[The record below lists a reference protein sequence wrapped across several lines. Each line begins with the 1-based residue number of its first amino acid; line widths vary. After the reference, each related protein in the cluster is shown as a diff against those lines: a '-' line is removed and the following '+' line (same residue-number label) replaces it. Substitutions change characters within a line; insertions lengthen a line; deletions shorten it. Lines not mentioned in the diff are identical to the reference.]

1 MLEDLLVHAD
11 TAIRDT
17 LQRLNRNELG
27 IAFVVDGEGRLE
39 GVATDGD
46 IRRGLLAG
54 ATLETAIARVMNRT
68 ALALPV
74 GSDRQQIFESLT
86 DRIRLIPLLDTDRRV
101 VDYATLARYSAIP
114 VASPSLDGNELAY
127 VVDCL
132 ESGWIS
138 SQGGYLRKF
147 EAAFADFLGVEQ
159 ALAVSNGTVALHLA
173 LVALGIGP
181 GDEVIVPDLTFAAS
195 ASSVIHAGAT
205 PVLVDVDRS
214 SWTIDLDKAAAAI
227 GPRTRAI
234 MPVHLYG
241 QPADMDGVRT
251 LAERHRLLV
260 IEDAAEA
267 LGSTW
272 KGRRVGSFGDAAT
285 FSFFANKIV
294 TTGEGGMAVFAD
306 PTVAERARRLRDHG
320 MNPNRRYWH
329 DEVGFNY
336 RMTNMQAAIGL
347 AQMERIESF
356 IASKLRL
363 AEHYSAALAEA
374 PGVVLPAVR
383 ADVVNTFWAY
393 SILLSE
399 CPSMEERDRVIAR
412 LARLGIGTRPL
423 FYPLHVMPAFRAF
436 AGNRD
441 FATTDYLSA
450 RGLSLP
456 SAVSLTER
464 EIDFV
469 GQSLRSLLAAK
480 NLLIAEAAGPATQ
493 PQ

>member
-1 MLEDLLVHAD
+1 MLEDLLIKAD
-11 TAIRDT
+11 AAIRDT
-17 LQRLNRNELG
+17 LVRLNRNELG
-27 IAFVVDGEGRLE
+27 IAFVVDDTGRLE

-46 IRRGLLAG
+46 IRRGLLDG
-54 ATLETAIARVMNRT
+54 ATLESPISRVMNRN
-68 ALALPV
+68 ALALPA
-74 GSDRQQIFESLT
+74 GSDRHKIVESLT
-86 DRIRLIPLLDTDRRV
+86 RRIRLIPLLDADRRV
-101 VDYATLARYSAIP
+101 VDYASLARYTSIP
-114 VASPSLDGNELAY
+114 VANPSLDGNERAY
-127 VVDCL
+127 VLDCL

-147 EAAFADFLGVEQ
+147 EAALAEFLGVEH

-173 LVALGIGP
+173 LVTLGIGP

-195 ASSVIHAGAT
+195 ASAVIHAGAT
-205 PVLVDVDRS
+205 PVLVDVERT
-214 SWTIDLDKAAAAI
+214 SWTLDLDKAASAI

-241 QPADMDGVRT
+241 QPADMDGVKA
-251 LAERHRLLV
+251 LADRHGLLV

-272 KGRRVGSFGDAAT
+272 KGRRVGSIGDAST

-306 PTVAERARRLRDHG
+306 SAKADRARRLRDHG
-320 MNPNRRYWH
+320 MNPAKRYWH
-329 DEVGFNY
+329 DEIGFNY
-336 RMTNMQAAIGL
+336 RMTNMQAAIGV

-356 IASKLRL
+356 IQGKL
-363 AEHYSAALAEA
+363 ALAERYRQGLSGIA
-374 PGVVLPAVR
+374 GVVLPVER
-383 ADVVNTFWAY
+383 AEVLNTYWAY
-393 SILLSE
+393 SILLSD

-423 FYPLHVMPAFRAF
+423 FYPLHSMPAFRAF

-441 FATTDYLSA
+441 FSATDHLSA

-456 SAVSLTER
+456 SAVTLKDQEV
-464 EIDFV
+464 DFV
-469 GQSLRSLLAAK
+469 CRSLRSLLDAK
-480 NLLIAEAAGPATQ
+480 DLLIAAP
-493 PQ
+493 

>member
-1 MLEDLLVHAD
+1 MLEDLLVRAD

-17 LQRLNRNELG
+17 LVRLNRNELG
-27 IAFVVDGEGRLE
+27 IAFVVDDAGRLE

-46 IRRGLLAG
+46 IRRGLLGG
-54 ATLETAIARVMNRT
+54 ATLETPVSRVMNRK
-68 ALALPV
+68 ALALPA
-74 GSDRQQIFESLT
+74 GSDHHKIVESLT
-86 DRIRLIPLLDTDRRV
+86 DRIRLIPLLDAERRV
-101 VDYATLARYSAIP
+101 VDYATLARYTSIP
-114 VASPSLDGNELAY
+114 VASPSLDGNERAY
-127 VVDCL
+127 VLDCL

-138 SQGGYLRKF
+138 SQGSYLRKF
-147 EAAFADFLGVEQ
+147 EAAFAEFLGVEH

-195 ASSVIHAGAT
+195 ASAVIHAGAT
-205 PVLVDVDRS
+205 PVLVDVERT
-214 SWTIDLDKAAAAI
+214 SWTLDLDKAASAI

-241 QPADMDGVRT
+241 QPADMDGVKA
-251 LAERHRLLV
+251 LADHHGLLV
-260 IEDAAEA
+260 VEDAAEA

-272 KGRRVGSFGDAAT
+272 RGRRVGSFGDAST

-294 TTGEGGMAVFAD
+294 TTGEGGMVVFAD
-306 PTVAERARRLRDHG
+306 AAKADRGRRLRDHG
-320 MNPNRRYWH
+320 MNPAKRYWH

-347 AQMERIESF
+347 AQMERIDRF
-356 IASKLRL
+356 IEGKLRL
-363 AEHYSAALAEA
+363 AERYGKGLA
-374 PGVVLPAVR
+374 GVSGVILPETRPEVL
-383 ADVVNTFWAY
+383 NTYWAY
-393 SILLSE
+393 SILLAD
-399 CPSMEERDRVIAR
+399 CPSLEERDRVIAR

-423 FYPLHVMPAFRAF
+423 FYPLHTMPAFRAF

-441 FATTDYLSA
+441 FPATEYLSA

-456 SAVSLTER
+456 SAVNLEDR

-469 GQSLRSLLAAK
+469 CRSLRSLLDARG
-480 NLLIAEAAGPATQ
+480 LLIA
-493 PQ
+493 

>member
-1 MLEDLLVHAD
+1 MLEDLLVKVD

-17 LQRLNRNELG
+17 LVRLNRNELG
-27 IAFVVDGEGRLE
+27 IAFVVDDEGRLE

-46 IRRGLLAG
+46 IRRGLLDG
-54 ATLETAIARVMNRT
+54 ATLESPISRVMNRN
-68 ALALPV
+68 ALALPA
-74 GSDRQQIFESLT
+74 GSDRHKIVESLT
-86 DRIRLIPLLDTDRRV
+86 RRIRLIPLLDADRRV
-101 VDYATLARYSAIP
+101 VDYASLARYTSIP
-114 VASPSLDGNELAY
+114 VANPSLDGNERAY
-127 VVDCL
+127 VLDCL

-147 EAAFADFLGVEQ
+147 EAALAEFLGVEH

-173 LVALGIGP
+173 LVTLGIGP

-195 ASSVIHAGAT
+195 ASAVIHAGAT
-205 PVLVDVDRS
+205 PVLVDVERT
-214 SWTIDLDKAAAAI
+214 SWTLDLDKAASAI

-241 QPADMDGVRT
+241 QPADMDGVKT
-251 LAERHRLLV
+251 LADRHGLLV

-272 KGRRVGSFGDAAT
+272 KGRRVGSFGDAST

-306 PTVAERARRLRDHG
+306 STVADRARRLRDHG
-320 MNPNRRYWH
+320 MNPAKRYWH
-329 DEVGFNY
+329 DEIGFNY
-336 RMTNMQAAIGL
+336 RMTNMQAAIGV

-356 IASKLRL
+356 IQGKL
-363 AEHYSAALAEA
+363 ALAERYRKGLSGI
-374 PGVVLPAVR
+374 PGVVLPVER
-383 ADVVNTFWAY
+383 AEVLNTYWAY
-393 SILLSE
+393 SILLSD

-423 FYPLHVMPAFRAF
+423 FYPLHSMPAFRAF

-441 FATTDYLSA
+441 FSTTDHLSA

-456 SAVSLTER
+456 SAVTLKDR
-464 EIDFV
+464 EVDFV
-469 GQSLRSLLAAK
+469 CQSLGSLLAAK
-480 NLLIAEAAGPATQ
+480 DLLIAT

>member
-1 MLEDLLVHAD
+1 MLEDLLVRAD

-17 LQRLNRNELG
+17 LVRLNQNELG
-27 IAFVVDGEGRLE
+27 IAFVVDDAGRLE

-46 IRRGLLAG
+46 IRRGLLGG
-54 ATLETAIARVMNRT
+54 ATLETPVSRVMNRK
-68 ALALPV
+68 ALALPA
-74 GSDRQQIFESLT
+74 GSDHHKIVESLT
-86 DRIRLIPLLDTDRRV
+86 DRIRLIPLLDAERRV
-101 VDYATLARYSAIP
+101 VDYATLARYTSIP
-114 VASPSLDGNELAY
+114 VASPSLDGNERAY
-127 VVDCL
+127 VLDCL

-138 SQGGYLRKF
+138 SQGSYLRKF
-147 EAAFADFLGVEQ
+147 EAAFAEFLGVEH

-195 ASSVIHAGAT
+195 ASAVIHAGAT
-205 PVLVDVDRS
+205 PILVDVERT
-214 SWTIDLDKAAAAI
+214 SWTLDLDKAASAI

-241 QPADMDGVRT
+241 QPADMDGVKA
-251 LAERHRLLV
+251 LADHHGLLV
-260 IEDAAEA
+260 VEDAAEA

-272 KGRRVGSFGDAAT
+272 RGRRVGSFGDAAT

-294 TTGEGGMAVFAD
+294 TTGEGGMVVFAD
-306 PTVAERARRLRDHG
+306 AAKADRGRRLRDHG
-320 MNPNRRYWH
+320 MNPAKRYWH

-347 AQMERIESF
+347 AQMERIDRF
-356 IASKLRL
+356 IEGKLRL
-363 AEHYSAALAEA
+363 AERYGKGLA
-374 PGVVLPAVR
+374 GVSGVILPETRPEVL
-383 ADVVNTFWAY
+383 NTYWAY
-393 SILLSE
+393 SILLAD
-399 CPSMEERDRVIAR
+399 CPSLEERDRVIAR

-423 FYPLHVMPAFRAF
+423 FYPLHTMPAFRAF

-441 FATTDYLSA
+441 FPATEYLSA

-456 SAVSLTER
+456 SAVNLEDR

-469 GQSLRSLLAAK
+469 CRSLRSLLDAK
-480 NLLIAEAAGPATQ
+480 GLLIA
-493 PQ
+493 

>member
-1 MLEDLLVHAD
+1 MLEDLLVKAD

-17 LQRLNRNELG
+17 LVRLNRNELG
-27 IAFVVDGEGRLE
+27 IVFVVDGAGRLE

-46 IRRGLLAG
+46 IRRGLLDG
-54 ATLETAIARVMNRT
+54 ATLETPVSRVMNRK
-68 ALALPV
+68 ALALPA
-74 GSDRQQIFESLT
+74 GSDHHKIVESLT
-86 DRIRLIPLLDTDRRV
+86 SPIRLIPLLDAERRV
-101 VDYATLARYSAIP
+101 VDYATLARYTSIP
-114 VASPSLDGNELAY
+114 VASPSLDGNERAY
-127 VVDCL
+127 VLDCL

-138 SQGGYLRKF
+138 SQGSYLRKF
-147 EAAFADFLGVEQ
+147 ETAFAAFLGVEH

-195 ASSVIHAGAT
+195 ASAVIHAGAV
-205 PVLVDVDRS
+205 PVLVDVERT
-214 SWTIDLDKAAAAI
+214 SWTLDLDKAAAAI
-227 GPRTRAI
+227 SPRTRAI

-241 QPADMDGVRT
+241 QPADMDGVKA
-251 LAERHRLLV
+251 LADRHGLLV
-260 IEDAAEA
+260 VEDAAEA

-272 KGRRVGSFGDAAT
+272 KGRRVGTFGDAST

-294 TTGEGGMAVFAD
+294 TTGEGGMVVFAD
-306 PTVAERARRLRDHG
+306 AAKAERARRLRDHG
-320 MNPNRRYWH
+320 MNPAKRYWH

-347 AQMERIESF
+347 AQMERIERF
-356 IASKLRL
+356 IAGKLRL
-363 AEHYSAALAEA
+363 AEGYRKGLAEVS
-374 PGVVLPAVR
+374 GVVLPVVR
-383 ADVVNTFWAY
+383 PDVLNTYWAY
-393 SILLSE
+393 SILLAD

-423 FYPLHVMPAFRAF
+423 FYPLHTMPAFRAF

-441 FATTDYLSA
+441 FSATEHLSA

-456 SAVSLTER
+456 SAVNLEDR

-469 GQSLRSLLAAK
+469 CRSLRSLLDAK
-480 NLLIAEAAGPATQ
+480 DLLIAAP
-493 PQ
+493 

>member
-1 MLEDLLVHAD
+1 MLEDLLVKAD

-17 LQRLNRNELG
+17 LVRLNRNELG
-27 IAFVVDGEGRLE
+27 IAFVVDEAGRLE

-46 IRRGLLAG
+46 IRRGLLGG
-54 ATLETAIARVMNRT
+54 ATLETPVSRVMNRN
-68 ALALPV
+68 ALALPA
-74 GSDRQQIFESLT
+74 GSDHHKIVESLT
-86 DRIRLIPLLDTDRRV
+86 DRIRLIPLLDAERRV
-101 VDYATLARYSAIP
+101 VDYATLARYTSIP
-114 VASPSLDGNELAY
+114 VASPSLDGNERAY
-127 VVDCL
+127 VLDCL

-138 SQGGYLRKF
+138 SQGSYLRKF
-147 EAAFADFLGVEQ
+147 ETAFAEFLGVEH

-195 ASSVIHAGAT
+195 ASAVIHAGAT
-205 PVLVDVDRS
+205 PVLVDVERT
-214 SWTIDLDKAAAAI
+214 SWTLDLDRAASAI

-241 QPADMDGVRT
+241 QPADMDGVKA
-251 LAERHRLLV
+251 LADRHGLLV
-260 IEDAAEA
+260 VEDAAEA

-272 KGRRVGSFGDAAT
+272 RGRRIGSFGDAST

-294 TTGEGGMAVFAD
+294 TTGEGGMVVFAD
-306 PTVAERARRLRDHG
+306 AAKADRGRRLRDHG
-320 MNPNRRYWH
+320 MNPAKRYWH

-347 AQMERIESF
+347 AQMERIDRF
-356 IASKLRL
+356 IEGKLRL
-363 AEHYSAALAEA
+363 AERYGKGLA
-374 PGVVLPAVR
+374 GVSGVILPETRPEVL
-383 ADVVNTFWAY
+383 NTYWAY
-393 SILLSE
+393 SILLAD

-423 FYPLHVMPAFRAF
+423 FYPLHTMPAFRAF

-441 FATTDYLSA
+441 FPATEYLSA

-456 SAVSLTER
+456 SAVNLEDR

-469 GQSLRSLLAAK
+469 CRSLRSLLDAK
-480 NLLIAEAAGPATQ
+480 GLLIA
-493 PQ
+493 

>member
-1 MLEDLLVHAD
+1 MLEDLLVRAD

-17 LQRLNRNELG
+17 LVHLNRNELG
-27 IAFVVDGEGRLE
+27 IAFVVDADGRLE

-46 IRRGLLAG
+46 IRRGLLDG
-54 ATLETAIARVMNRT
+54 ATLESPVSRVMNPK

-74 GSDRQQIFESLT
+74 GADRHKIAESLT

-101 VDYATLARYSAIP
+101 VDYATLARYTAIP
-114 VASPSLDGNELAY
+114 VASPSLDGNERAY
-127 VVDCL
+127 VLDCL

-138 SQGGYLRKF
+138 SQGSYLRKF
-147 EAAFADFLGVEQ
+147 EAAFAEFLGVEH

-195 ASSVIHAGAT
+195 ASAVIHAGAT
-205 PVLVDVDRS
+205 PVLVDVERT
-214 SWTIDLDKAAAAI
+214 SWTLDLDKAAAAI

-241 QPADMDGVRT
+241 QPADMDGVKA
-251 LAERHRLLV
+251 LADRHGLLV
-260 IEDAAEA
+260 VEDAAEA

-272 KGRRVGSFGDAAT
+272 KGRRVGSFGDAST

-306 PTVAERARRLRDHG
+306 PAKAERARRLRDHG
-320 MNPNRRYWH
+320 MNPAKRYWH

-347 AQMERIESF
+347 AQMERIERF
-356 IASKLRL
+356 IEGKLRL
-363 AEHYSAALAEA
+363 AERYGNGLAGVS
-374 PGVVLPAVR
+374 GVVLPETRPEVL
-383 ADVVNTFWAY
+383 NTYWAY
-393 SILLSE
+393 SILLAD

-423 FYPLHVMPAFRAF
+423 FYPLHTMPAFRAF

-441 FATTDYLSA
+441 FSATEYLSA

-456 SAVSLTER
+456 SAVSLDDR

-469 GQSLRSLLAAK
+469 CRSLRSLLDAK
-480 NLLIAEAAGPATQ
+480 GLLIA
-493 PQ
+493 

>member
-1 MLEDLLVHAD
+1 MLEDLLVKAD

-17 LQRLNRNELG
+17 LVRLNRNELG
-27 IAFVVDGEGRLE
+27 IAFVVDDAGRLE

-46 IRRGLLAG
+46 IRRGLLGG
-54 ATLETAIARVMNRT
+54 ATLETPVSRVMNRN
-68 ALALPV
+68 ALALPA
-74 GSDRQQIFESLT
+74 GSDHHKIVESLT
-86 DRIRLIPLLDTDRRV
+86 DRIRLIPLLDAERRV
-101 VDYATLARYSAIP
+101 VDYATLARYTSIP
-114 VASPSLDGNELAY
+114 VASPSLDGNERAY
-127 VVDCL
+127 VLDCL

-138 SQGGYLRKF
+138 SQGSYLRKF
-147 EAAFADFLGVEQ
+147 EAAFAEFLGVEH

-195 ASSVIHAGAT
+195 ASAVIHAGAT
-205 PVLVDVDRS
+205 PVLVDVERT
-214 SWTIDLDKAAAAI
+214 SWTLDLDKAASAI

-241 QPADMDGVRT
+241 QPADMDGVKA
-251 LAERHRLLV
+251 LADHHGLLV
-260 IEDAAEA
+260 VEDAAEA

-272 KGRRVGSFGDAAT
+272 RGRRVGSFGDAST

-294 TTGEGGMAVFAD
+294 TTGEGGMVVFAD
-306 PTVAERARRLRDHG
+306 AAKADRGRRLRDHG
-320 MNPNRRYWH
+320 MNPAKRYWH

-347 AQMERIESF
+347 AQMERIDRF
-356 IASKLRL
+356 IEGKLRL
-363 AEHYSAALAEA
+363 AERYGKGLA
-374 PGVVLPAVR
+374 GVSGVILPETRSEVL
-383 ADVVNTFWAY
+383 NTYWAY
-393 SILLSE
+393 SILLAD
-399 CPSMEERDRVIAR
+399 CPSVEERDRVIAR

-423 FYPLHVMPAFRAF
+423 FYPLHTMPAFRAF

-441 FATTDYLSA
+441 FPATEYLSA

-456 SAVSLTER
+456 SAVNLEDR

-469 GQSLRSLLAAK
+469 CRSLRSLLDAK
-480 NLLIAEAAGPATQ
+480 GLLIA
-493 PQ
+493 

>member
-1 MLEDLLVHAD
+1 MLEDLLVKAD

-17 LQRLNRNELG
+17 LVRLNRNELG
-27 IAFVVDGEGRLE
+27 IAFVVDGAGRLE

-46 IRRGLLAG
+46 IRRGLLDG
-54 ATLETAIARVMNRT
+54 ATLETPVSRVMNRN
-68 ALALPV
+68 ALALPL
-74 GSDRQQIFESLT
+74 GSDRHKIVESQT
-86 DRIRLIPLLDTDRRV
+86 DRIRLIPLVDADRRV
-101 VDYATLARYSAIP
+101 VDYATLARYTSIP
-114 VASPSLDGNELAY
+114 VASPSLDGNERAY
-127 VVDCL
+127 VLDCL

-138 SQGGYLRKF
+138 SQGSYLRKF
-147 EAAFADFLGVEQ
+147 EAAFADFLGVEH

-195 ASSVIHAGAT
+195 ASAVIHAGAV
-205 PVLVDVDRS
+205 PVLVDVERA
-214 SWTIDLDKAAAAI
+214 SWTLDLDKAAAAI

-241 QPADMDGVRT
+241 QPADMDGVKA
-251 LAERHRLLV
+251 LADRHGLLV
-260 IEDAAEA
+260 VEDAAEA

-272 KGRRVGSFGDAAT
+272 KGRKVGSFGDAST

-306 PTVAERARRLRDHG
+306 AAKAERARRLRDHG
-320 MNPNRRYWH
+320 MNPAKRYWH
-329 DEVGFNY
+329 DEIGFNY

-347 AQMERIESF
+347 AQMERIERF
-356 IASKLRL
+356 IEGKLRL
-363 AEHYSAALAEA
+363 AERYGNGLAGVS
-374 PGVVLPAVR
+374 GVVLPGTRPEVL
-383 ADVVNTFWAY
+383 NTYWAY
-393 SILLSE
+393 SILLAD
-399 CPSMEERDRVIAR
+399 CPGMEERDRVIAR

-423 FYPLHVMPAFRAF
+423 FYPLHSMPAFRAF

-441 FATTDYLSA
+441 FSATEYLSA

-456 SAVSLTER
+456 SAVSLEER

-469 GQSLRSLLAAK
+469 CRSLRSLLDAK
-480 NLLIAEAAGPATQ
+480 GLLIA
-493 PQ
+493 

>member
-1 MLEDLLVHAD
+1 MDD
-11 TAIRDT
+11 
-17 LQRLNRNELG
+17 
-27 IAFVVDGEGRLE
+27 EGRLE

-46 IRRGLLAG
+46 IRRGLLDG
-54 ATLETAIARVMNRT
+54 ATLESPISRVMNRN
-68 ALALPV
+68 ALALPA
-74 GSDRQQIFESLT
+74 GSDRHKIVESLT
-86 DRIRLIPLLDTDRRV
+86 RRIRLIPLLDADRRV
-101 VDYATLARYSAIP
+101 VDYASLARYTSIP
-114 VASPSLDGNELAY
+114 VANPSLDGNERAY
-127 VVDCL
+127 VLDCL

-147 EAAFADFLGVEQ
+147 EAALAEFLGVEH

-173 LVALGIGP
+173 LVTLGIGP

-195 ASSVIHAGAT
+195 ASAVIHAGAT
-205 PVLVDVDRS
+205 PVLVDVERT
-214 SWTIDLDKAAAAI
+214 SWTLDLDKAASAI

-241 QPADMDGVRT
+241 QPADMDGVKA
-251 LAERHRLLV
+251 LADRHGLLV

-272 KGRRVGSFGDAAT
+272 KGRRVGSIGDAST

-306 PTVAERARRLRDHG
+306 SAKADRARRLRDHG
-320 MNPNRRYWH
+320 MNPAKRYWH
-329 DEVGFNY
+329 DEIGFNY
-336 RMTNMQAAIGL
+336 RMTNMQAAIGV

-356 IASKLRL
+356 IQGKL
-363 AEHYSAALAEA
+363 ALAERYRQGLSGIA
-374 PGVVLPAVR
+374 GVVLPVER
-383 ADVVNTFWAY
+383 AEVLNTYWAY
-393 SILLSE
+393 SILLSD

-423 FYPLHVMPAFRAF
+423 FYPLHSMPAFRAF

-441 FATTDYLSA
+441 FSATDHLSA

-456 SAVSLTER
+456 SAVTLKDQEV
-464 EIDFV
+464 DFV
-469 GQSLRSLLAAK
+469 CRSLRSLLDSK
-480 NLLIAEAAGPATQ
+480 DLLIAAP
-493 PQ
+493 

>member
-1 MLEDLLVHAD
+1 MLEDLLVKAD

-17 LQRLNRNELG
+17 LVRLNQNELG
-27 IAFVVDGEGRLE
+27 IAFVVDDAGRLE

-46 IRRGLLAG
+46 IRRGLLDG
-54 ATLETAIARVMNRT
+54 ATLETPVSRVMNRN
-68 ALALPV
+68 ARALPI
-74 GSDRQQIFESLT
+74 GSDHHKIVESLT
-86 DRIRLIPLLDTDRRV
+86 DNIHLIPLLDTDRRV
-101 VDYATLARYSAIP
+101 VDYASLARYTSIP
-114 VASPSLDGNELAY
+114 VASPSLDGNERVY
-127 VVDCL
+127 VLDCL

-138 SQGGYLRKF
+138 SQGSYLRKF
-147 EAAFADFLGVEQ
+147 EAAFAEFLGVEH

-195 ASSVIHAGAT
+195 ASAVIHAGAV
-205 PVLVDVDRS
+205 PVLVDVERT
-214 SWTIDLDKAAAAI
+214 SWTLDLNKAASAI

-241 QPADMDGVRT
+241 QPVDMDGVKT
-251 LAERHRLLV
+251 LADRHGLLV
-260 IEDAAEA
+260 VEDAAEA

-272 KGRRVGSFGDAAT
+272 KGRRVGSFGDAST

-306 PTVAERARRLRDHG
+306 AAKADRARRLRDHG
-320 MNPNRRYWH
+320 MNPAKRYWH
-329 DEVGFNY
+329 DEIGFNY

-347 AQMERIESF
+347 AQMERIDRF
-356 IASKLRL
+356 IEGKLRL
-363 AEHYSAALAEA
+363 AERYGRGLAGAA
-374 PGVVLPAVR
+374 GVVLPEARPEVL
-383 ADVVNTFWAY
+383 NTYWAY
-393 SILLSE
+393 SILLAD

-423 FYPLHVMPAFRAF
+423 FYPLHTMPAFRAF

-441 FATTDYLSA
+441 FSATEYLSA

-456 SAVSLTER
+456 SAVNLEDR

-469 GQSLRSLLAAK
+469 CRSLRSLLDAK
-480 NLLIAEAAGPATQ
+480 GLLMA
-493 PQ
+493 

>member
-1 MLEDLLVHAD
+1 MLEDLLVRAD

-17 LQRLNRNELG
+17 LVHLNRNELG
-27 IAFVVDGEGRLE
+27 IAFVVDADGRLE

-46 IRRGLLAG
+46 IRRGLLDG
-54 ATLETAIARVMNRT
+54 ATLESPVSRVMNPK

-74 GSDRQQIFESLT
+74 GADRHQIAESLT

-101 VDYATLARYSAIP
+101 VDYATLARYTAIP
-114 VASPSLDGNELAY
+114 VASPSLDGNERAY
-127 VVDCL
+127 VLDCL

-138 SQGGYLRKF
+138 SQGSYLRKF
-147 EAAFADFLGVEQ
+147 EAAFAEFLGVEH

-195 ASSVIHAGAT
+195 ASAVIHAGAT
-205 PVLVDVDRS
+205 PVLVDVERT
-214 SWTIDLDKAAAAI
+214 SWTLDLDKAAAAI

-241 QPADMDGVRT
+241 QPADMDGVKA
-251 LAERHRLLV
+251 LADRHGLLV
-260 IEDAAEA
+260 VEDAAEA

-272 KGRRVGSFGDAAT
+272 KGRRVGSFGDAST

-306 PTVAERARRLRDHG
+306 PAKAERARRLRDHG
-320 MNPNRRYWH
+320 MNPAKRYWH

-347 AQMERIESF
+347 AQMERIERF
-356 IASKLRL
+356 IEGKLRL
-363 AEHYSAALAEA
+363 AERYGNGLAGVS
-374 PGVVLPAVR
+374 GVVLPETRPEVL
-383 ADVVNTFWAY
+383 NTYWAY
-393 SILLSE
+393 SILLAD

-423 FYPLHVMPAFRAF
+423 FYPLHTMPAFRAF

-441 FATTDYLSA
+441 FSATEYLSA

-456 SAVSLTER
+456 SAVSLEDR

-469 GQSLRSLLAAK
+469 CRSLRSLLDAK
-480 NLLIAEAAGPATQ
+480 GLLIA
-493 PQ
+493 

>member
-1 MLEDLLVHAD
+1 MLEDLLVRAD
-11 TAIRDT
+11 ATIRDT
-17 LQRLNRNELG
+17 LQHLNRNELG
-27 IAFVVDGEGRLE
+27 IVFVVDGESRLE

-46 IRRGLLAG
+46 IRRGLLGG
-54 ATLETAIARVMNRT
+54 ATLETAVSQVMNRK

-74 GSDRQQIFESLT
+74 SADRPRILEHLT
-86 DRIRLIPLLDTDRRV
+86 ERIRLIPLVDGDRRV
-101 VDYATLARYSAIP
+101 VDFASIGRYASIP
-114 VASPSLDGNELAY
+114 VANPSLDGNELSY
-127 VVDCL
+127 LVDCL

-138 SQGGYLRKF
+138 SQGTYLRKF
-147 EAAFADFLGVEQ
+147 EAAFADFLGVEH

-173 LVALGIGP
+173 LVTLGIGP

-195 ASSVIHAGAT
+195 ASAVVHAGAT
-205 PVLVDVDRS
+205 PVLVDVEKA
-214 SWTIDLDKAAAAI
+214 SWTLDLDKAAAAI
-227 GPRTRAI
+227 GPRTKAI

-241 QPADMDGVRT
+241 QPADMDGIMA
-251 LAERHRLLV
+251 LADRHGLLV
-260 IEDAAEA
+260 VEDAAEA

-272 KGRRVGSFGDAAT
+272 KGRKVGSFGDAAI

-306 PTVAERARRLRDHG
+306 AVKAERARRLRDHG
-320 MNPNRRYWH
+320 MSPARRYWH
-329 DEVGFNY
+329 EEIGFNY

-347 AQMERIESF
+347 AQMERIERF
-356 IASKLRL
+356 IEGKLRL
-363 AEHYSAALAEA
+363 AERYAKGLAEV
-374 PGVVLPAVR
+374 PGIVLPSVR
-383 ADVVNTFWAY
+383 KDVLNTYWAY
-393 SILLSE
+393 SVLLSD

-441 FATTDYLSA
+441 LSTTEYLSA

-456 SAVSLTER
+456 SAVTLADR

-469 GQSLRSLLAAK
+469 CQSLRSLLGAK
-480 NLLIAEAAGPATQ
+480 DLLIAGSGSTVSS
-493 PQ
+493 

>member
-1 MLEDLLVHAD
+1 MLEDLLVKAD

-17 LQRLNRNELG
+17 LVRLNRNELG
-27 IAFVVDGEGRLE
+27 IAFVVDGAGRLE

-46 IRRGLLAG
+46 IRRGLLDG
-54 ATLETAIARVMNRT
+54 ATLETPVSRVMNRN
-68 ALALPV
+68 ALALPL
-74 GSDRQQIFESLT
+74 GSDRHKIVESLT
-86 DRIRLIPLLDTDRRV
+86 DRIRLIPLLDADRRV
-101 VDYATLARYSAIP
+101 VDYATLARYTSIP
-114 VASPSLDGNELAY
+114 VASPSLDGNERAY
-127 VVDCL
+127 VLDCL

-138 SQGGYLRKF
+138 SQGSYLRKF
-147 EAAFADFLGVEQ
+147 EAAFAEFLGVEH

-195 ASSVIHAGAT
+195 ASAVIHAGAV
-205 PVLVDVDRS
+205 PVLVDVERA
-214 SWTIDLDKAAAAI
+214 SWTLDLDKAAAAI

-241 QPADMDGVRT
+241 QPADMDGVKS
-251 LAERHRLLV
+251 LAGRHGLLV
-260 IEDAAEA
+260 VEDAAEA

-272 KGRRVGSFGDAAT
+272 KGRKVGSFGDAST

-306 PTVAERARRLRDHG
+306 AAKAERARRLRDHG
-320 MNPNRRYWH
+320 MNPAKRYWH
-329 DEVGFNY
+329 DEIGFNY

-347 AQMERIESF
+347 AQMERIERF
-356 IASKLRL
+356 IEGKLRL
-363 AEHYSAALAEA
+363 AERYENGLA
-374 PGVVLPAVR
+374 GVSGIVLPGTRPEVL
-383 ADVVNTFWAY
+383 NTYWAY
-393 SILLSE
+393 SILLAD
-399 CPSMEERDRVIAR
+399 CPGMEERDRVIAR

-423 FYPLHVMPAFRAF
+423 FYPLHTMPAFRAF

-441 FATTDYLSA
+441 FSATEYLSA

-456 SAVSLTER
+456 SAVSLEDR

-469 GQSLRSLLAAK
+469 CRSLRSLLDAK
-480 NLLIAEAAGPATQ
+480 GLLIA
-493 PQ
+493 

>member
-1 MLEDLLVHAD
+1 MLEDLLVKVD

-17 LQRLNRNELG
+17 LVRLNRNELG
-27 IAFVVDGEGRLE
+27 IAFVVDDEGRLE

-46 IRRGLLAG
+46 IRRGLLDG
-54 ATLETAIARVMNRT
+54 ATLESPISRVMNRN
-68 ALALPV
+68 ALALPA
-74 GSDRQQIFESLT
+74 GSDRHKIVESLT
-86 DRIRLIPLLDTDRRV
+86 RRIRLIPLLDADRRV
-101 VDYATLARYSAIP
+101 VDYASLARYTSIP
-114 VASPSLDGNELAY
+114 VANPSLDGNERAY
-127 VVDCL
+127 VLDCL

-147 EAAFADFLGVEQ
+147 EAALAEFLGVEH

-195 ASSVIHAGAT
+195 ASAVIQAGAT
-205 PVLVDVDRS
+205 PVLVDVERT
-214 SWTIDLDKAAAAI
+214 SWTLDLDKAASAI

-241 QPADMDGVRT
+241 QPADMDGVKT
-251 LAERHRLLV
+251 LADRHGLLV

-272 KGRRVGSFGDAAT
+272 KGRRVGSFGDAST

-306 PTVAERARRLRDHG
+306 STVADRARRLRDHG
-320 MNPNRRYWH
+320 MNPAKRYWH
-329 DEVGFNY
+329 DEIGFNY
-336 RMTNMQAAIGL
+336 RMTNMQAAIGV

-356 IASKLRL
+356 IQGKL
-363 AEHYSAALAEA
+363 ALAERYRKGLSGI
-374 PGVVLPAVR
+374 PGVVLPVER
-383 ADVVNTFWAY
+383 AEVLNTYWAY
-393 SILLSE
+393 SILLSD

-423 FYPLHVMPAFRAF
+423 FYPLHSMPAFRAF

-441 FATTDYLSA
+441 FSTTDHLSA

-456 SAVSLTER
+456 SAVTLKDR
-464 EIDFV
+464 EVDFV
-469 GQSLRSLLAAK
+469 CQSLGSLLAAK
-480 NLLIAEAAGPATQ
+480 DLLIAT

>member
-1 MLEDLLVHAD
+1 MLEDLLVKAD

-17 LQRLNRNELG
+17 LVRLNRNELG
-27 IAFVVDGEGRLE
+27 IAFVVDDAGRLE

-46 IRRGLLAG
+46 IRRGLLGG
-54 ATLETAIARVMNRT
+54 ATLETPVSRVMNRN
-68 ALALPV
+68 ALALPA
-74 GSDRQQIFESLT
+74 GSDHHKIVESLT
-86 DRIRLIPLLDTDRRV
+86 DRIRLIPLLDAERRV
-101 VDYATLARYSAIP
+101 VDYATLARYTSIP
-114 VASPSLDGNELAY
+114 VASPSLDGNERAY
-127 VVDCL
+127 VLDCL

-138 SQGGYLRKF
+138 SQGSYLRKF
-147 EAAFADFLGVEQ
+147 EAAFAEFLGVEH

-195 ASSVIHAGAT
+195 ASAVIHAGAT
-205 PVLVDVDRS
+205 PVLVDVERT
-214 SWTIDLDKAAAAI
+214 SWTLDLDKAASAI

-241 QPADMDGVRT
+241 QPADMDGVKA
-251 LAERHRLLV
+251 LADHRGLLV
-260 IEDAAEA
+260 VEDAAEA

-272 KGRRVGSFGDAAT
+272 RGRRVGSFGDAST

-294 TTGEGGMAVFAD
+294 TTGEGGMVVFAD
-306 PTVAERARRLRDHG
+306 AAKADRGRRLRDHG
-320 MNPNRRYWH
+320 MDPAKRYWH

-347 AQMERIESF
+347 AQMERIDRF
-356 IASKLRL
+356 IEGKLRL
-363 AEHYSAALAEA
+363 AERYGKGLA
-374 PGVVLPAVR
+374 GVSGVILPETRSEVL
-383 ADVVNTFWAY
+383 NTYWAY
-393 SILLSE
+393 SILLAD
-399 CPSMEERDRVIAR
+399 CPSVEERDRVIAR

-423 FYPLHVMPAFRAF
+423 FYPLHTMPAFRAF

-441 FATTDYLSA
+441 FPATEYLSA

-456 SAVSLTER
+456 SAVNLEDH

-469 GQSLRSLLAAK
+469 CRSLRSLLDAK
-480 NLLIAEAAGPATQ
+480 GLLIA
-493 PQ
+493 